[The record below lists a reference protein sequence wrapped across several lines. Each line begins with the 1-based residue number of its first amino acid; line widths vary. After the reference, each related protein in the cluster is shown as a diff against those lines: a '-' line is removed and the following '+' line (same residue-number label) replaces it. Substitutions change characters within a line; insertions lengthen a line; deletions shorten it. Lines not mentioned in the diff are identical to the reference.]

1 MKKMAMG
8 MQAVRLRNR
17 SLDMSTSGELFA
29 RISRGECDD
38 ALRRLYGGAPAALA
52 RQRER
57 YCDALLHFEKYYG
70 RGREVRIYSAPGR
83 AELGGNHTDHQN
95 GIALA
100 AAVSLDIIAVVA
112 KSAMPLIRTKS
123 YGFDKLDVVDVA
135 CAAPQAA
142 ESTHSASLIRGIA
155 QELIRR
161 GGAAGGFDAYTTSD
175 VLRGSGL
182 SSSAAFEVVIGT
194 ILNHEYNEG
203 RFSPL
208 ELAQVGQYAENT
220 YFGKPTGLL
229 DTLSCAAGRR
239 HLRRFRQ
246 PEAPQHPAH
255 GHGNLEKRGLPAV
268 HHRHGRQPQRAD
280 RGVCR
285 YPRGDGIGGPPVP
298 PAGPARGAKCRR
310 AAGCAAAASAAAC
323 GDRAVLRALHFY
335 GECSPCPRRNTAAL
349 QHRDFP
355 ALFSRLWPKADAPP
369 FEYNQN
375 AYCGAHPRHAAD
387 SRWRWPLSQQILL
400 AGTGASR
407 LQGGGFA
414 GTIQAFVPAGALE
427 AYRAAMESVF
437 GEGSCRLVTVRGIGC
452 TVAVS

>member
-100 AAVSLDIIAVVA
+100 AAVSLDIIAVVS
-112 KSAMPLIRTKS
+112 KSAAPLIRTKS
-123 YGFDKLDVVDVA
+123 YGFDKLDVVDVG

-229 DTLSCAAGRR
+229 DTLSCAVGGAICVDFL
-239 HLRRFRQ
+239 H
-246 PEAPQHPAH
+246 PEAP
-255 GHGNLEKRGLPAV
+255 GIRRVDINLEKRGYRLCITDTRGSHSELTAEFAAIRAEMESVAQYFGKPV
-268 HHRHGRQPQRAD
+268 LREVEKPQILREL
-280 RGVCR
+280 
-285 YPRGDGIGGPPVP
+285 
-298 PAGPARGAKCRR
+298 ARIRCV
-310 AAGCAAAASAAAC
+310 C

-335 GECSPCPRRNTAAL
+335 GECARAEEEYACLCTGNFRRFLAL
-349 QHRDFP
+349 VAESGR
-355 ALFSRLWPKADAPP
+355 SSE
-369 FEYNQN
+369 EYNQN
-375 AYCGAHPRHAAD
+375 AFCCADPRHQAVPVALAL
-387 SRWRWPLSQQILL
+387 SRSLL
-400 AGTGASR
+400 KGTGASR